1 MKNEFEERISELEDE
16 VRELRNALAIEGIHL
31 PVKAYVS
38 RYLKNP
44 DGSPFMY
51 NPPPITCEIKIDWDN

>member
-1 MKNEFEERISELEDE
+1 MKNELEQRISELEDE

-31 PVKAYVS
+31 PVKSYVS

-44 DGSPFMY
+44 DGSPFIVKPRPTTFVIKY
-51 NPPPITCEIKIDWDN
+51 NWDD